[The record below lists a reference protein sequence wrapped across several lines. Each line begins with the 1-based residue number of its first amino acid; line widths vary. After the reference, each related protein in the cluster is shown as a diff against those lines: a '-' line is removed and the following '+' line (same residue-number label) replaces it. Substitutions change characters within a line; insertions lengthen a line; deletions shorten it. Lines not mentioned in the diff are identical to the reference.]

1 MAEFKTILDA
11 GLSLLPS
18 NMDTPAARVHM
29 LAFGL
34 QESVMKHRYQVLN
47 GGGKGPARGL
57 WQFERGGGVLGVL
70 QHPQSRVHAQRV
82 CDARG
87 VEPDSRSVWARMET
101 DDALACAFAR
111 LLIWTDQLVL
121 PAATDAEGAWRL
133 YLRTWRPGAY
143 ANGSHETKQSLHN
156 KFIKNHR
163 AAQLEILK

>member
-1 MAEFKTILDA
+1 
-11 GLSLLPS
+11 
-18 NMDTPAARVHM
+18 
-29 LAFGL
+29 
-34 QESVMKHRYQVLN
+34 MKHRYQVLN
-47 GGGKGPARGL
+47 GGGRGPARGL

-87 VEPDSRSVWARMET
+87 VEPDSRSVWERMET

-143 ANGSHETKQSLHN
+143 ERGSESQRQELRA
-156 KFIKNHR
+156 KFAKNH
-163 AAQLEILK
+163 AAARQFVTGSKS

>member
-1 MAEFKTILDA
+1 MTHKPILDA
-11 GLSLLPS
+11 GLALLPS

-34 QESVMKHRYQVLN
+34 QESLMKHRYQVLN

-57 WQFERGGGVLGVL
+57 WQFERGGGILGVL

-87 VEPDSRSVWARMET
+87 VEPDSRSVWERMET

-111 LLIWTDQLVL
+111 LLMWTDPLAL

-143 ANGSHETKQSLHN
+143 TNGSPETKQSLHN